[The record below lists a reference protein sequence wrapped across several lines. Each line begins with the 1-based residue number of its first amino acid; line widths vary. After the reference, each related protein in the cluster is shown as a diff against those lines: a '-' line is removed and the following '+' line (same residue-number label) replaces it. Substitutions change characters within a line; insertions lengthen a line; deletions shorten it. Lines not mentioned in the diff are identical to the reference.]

1 MGMWKENE
9 QTQEVK
15 MFTSDSKMFNHRKF
29 GWEDRKL
36 IKKKKKL
43 IILLPEI
50 TTIILVYIL
59 SVIFLWRYNN
69 KIEIILT
76 IPFNEM
82 L

>member
-36 IKKKKKL
+36 IKKK
-43 IILLPEI
+43 
-50 TTIILVYIL
+50 TN
-59 SVIFLWRYNN
+59 S
-69 KIEIILT
+69 
-76 IPFNEM
+76 
-82 L
+82 